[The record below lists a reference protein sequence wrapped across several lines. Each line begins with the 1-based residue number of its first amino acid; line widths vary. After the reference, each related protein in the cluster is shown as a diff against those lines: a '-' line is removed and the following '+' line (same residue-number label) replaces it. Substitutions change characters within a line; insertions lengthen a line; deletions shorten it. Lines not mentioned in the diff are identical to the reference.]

1 VSLLVGHRVDG
12 RVRHEQMASLGSIK
26 LPLTIDGRE
35 AFWVNLHQVITRLG
49 NRIGG
54 DAQAKVFG
62 EVHARIPM
70 VTPQERNE
78 YEIELA
84 TQEQRVF
91 DTFREMLTP
100 KADGNESLASKAM
113 AESATDKRMA
123 EDAAKRSAQV
133 ADRIAR
139 LKRGEQVANG
149 KALDF
154 DAILREAGW
163 TPADMRH
170 AAVLASLP
178 ETAIST
184 LVQEAMK
191 ASERAERAIARRMA
205 RQK

>member
-1 VSLLVGHRVDG
+1 MHGVHTAR
-12 RVRHEQMASLGSIK
+12 M
-26 LPLTIDGRE
+26 
-35 AFWVNLHQVITRLG
+35 
-49 NRIGG
+49 
-54 DAQAKVFG
+54 AQAPSPL
-62 EVHARIPM
+62 R
-70 VTPQERNE
+70 VTRPG
-78 YEIELA
+78 
-84 TQEQRVF
+84 
-91 DTFREMLTP
+91 DFRP
-100 KADGNESLASKAM
+100 
-113 AESATDKRMA
+113 
-123 EDAAKRSAQV
+123 RSARL
-133 ADRIAR
+133 APGDRIAR

-154 DAILREAGW
+154 AAILREAGW